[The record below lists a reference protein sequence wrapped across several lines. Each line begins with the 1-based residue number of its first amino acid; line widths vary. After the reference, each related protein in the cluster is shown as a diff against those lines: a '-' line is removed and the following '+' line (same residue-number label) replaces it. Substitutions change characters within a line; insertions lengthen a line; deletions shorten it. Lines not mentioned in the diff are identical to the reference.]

1 MNSREQTNTN
11 SSGVFTSPSLDALS
25 LGVSDV
31 GDDTPRTS
39 VDLDRYVST
48 LSDPAPT
55 LSHSRATV
63 RSFARVV
70 SWNPPSPTK
79 TRKLKPMSSRRLLG
93 LPRLG
98 RTDSLAE
105 NKVLVTTGLRRS
117 ESIVQPDLFH
127 YHEHFSFLSTIGETK
142 ASEVFKVAHR
152 QSGEVF
158 AVKRSRKRFRSK
170 LQRERCLREIQMVAS
185 LPEMEN
191 IVAQYRA
198 WQEGGHFYIQMDY
211 CDGGSLQQHL
221 DDAKRRRVDGRG
233 SNATNSE
240 SIEPAVMWGVVRD
253 VSAGLQFL
261 HSNNVLHLD
270 IKPENL
276 YTKREVGQQG
286 RVVWKIGDFGL
297 AIGKEATDWE
307 EGDGDYVAP
316 ELLRAATEQPHP
328 AADIFSLG
336 ATLYQCATGRK
347 LPRCVGS
354 PNADISGVL
363 EAGDVVDADVRVLL
377 RAMTL
382 PDPKM
387 RPSASQVLAY
397 ADAVLRGDV
406 TRPSLTAESGGT
418 NGADD
423 RRVDDAIDGIDQG
436 IDTIDGF
443 DALEEMHDIDTIDTI
458 DTSRS
463 CGPDRQEMPSLSPR
477 HPVSDVAA
485 INEPP
490 KLPLLNLK
498 QRSIGN
504 ANNGNGNGNGNA
516 TNGNGNNGQLS
527 ASDSFR
533 IMRRDTARD
542 NSEYADSDFGS
553 LCDTERT
560 MTTVADMQGPDDLR
574 DLGDLGDI
582 ASPRRDGGLFGP
594 LSSRLLR
601 GHGSLA
607 YDMASPGVNV
617 SSDRDPEQDN
627 CSSGGPQTSPF
638 KKSQSRTQD
647 LQHHT
652 QQQQQQQQKQ
662 SQQGSRHPGQE
673 RGTSNRVGL
682 TVWNEFDGGGDIT
695 AAPSR
700 YRSPFADGPSANN
713 NGDNNNNNGD
723 NNSNAARDVI
733 MENTNSVNVDK
744 ENGAGLA
751 KTTAKAASRSGAKST
766 AKPVSKTSKA
776 SKATSGKNR
785 PPHIPL
791 LPIQQQT
798 NGSFGVGKKR
808 QAYRNSA
815 RSARSSHR
823 SNSND
828 LSARSIDA
836 LMPAHKRVDIEGLQ
850 SELSAR
856 MKLI

>member
-1 MNSREQTNTN
+1 M
-11 SSGVFTSPSLDALS
+11 
-25 LGVSDV
+25 
-31 GDDTPRTS
+31 
-39 VDLDRYVST
+39 
-48 LSDPAPT
+48 
-55 LSHSRATV
+55 
-63 RSFARVV
+63 

-79 TRKLKPMSSRRLLG
+79 TRKLKPVSSRRLLG

-142 ASEVFKVAHR
+142 SSEVFKVAHR

-233 SNATNSE
+233 SNTTKSE
-240 SIEPAVMWGVVRD
+240 SIEPAVMWGVVKD

-387 RPSASQVLAY
+387 RPSASQVLEY

-406 TRPSLTAESGGT
+406 TRPSLKAESDGT

-423 RRVDDAIDGIDQG
+423 RRVDDAIDG
-436 IDTIDGF
+436 F
-443 DALEEMHDIDTIDTI
+443 DALEGMHDIDTIDTIDTIGTI

-477 HPVSDVAA
+477 QPVSDVAA
-485 INEPP
+485 INELP

-498 QRSIGN
+498 PKSIGN
-504 ANNGNGNGNGNA
+504 AND
-516 TNGNGNNGQLS
+516 GNGNNGQLS

-560 MTTVADMQGPDDLR
+560 ITTVADMQGPDDLR

-627 CSSGGPQTSPF
+627 CSSGGPRMSPF
-638 KKSQSRTQD
+638 RKSQSRTQD
-647 LQHHT
+647 LQHT

-662 SQQGSRHPGQE
+662 SQQGSRHPGKE

-700 YRSPFADGPSANN
+700 YRSPFADAPSPNN
-713 NGDNNNNNGD
+713 NNENNNNNGD
-723 NNSNAARDVI
+723 NNGDNDSNAARDVI

-766 AKPVSKTSKA
+766 AKLVSKTSKA
-776 SKATSGKNR
+776 SKVTSGKNR

-828 LSARSIDA
+828 LSARSIAA